1 MISNSLPGSAVASF
15 FKPASEKP
23 PEKITWHERAE
34 NDDKPA
40 TLLVG
45 KYVPSDTV
53 DPASM
58 VPFTLPRR
66 KIAAFDFVS
75 DPQMKPNRSLMLI
88 TQDSTL
94 ITTSSGKKHSSG
106 AGDWKWW
113 HPSVPEILRKL
124 YDEEGYT
131 VV

>member
-1 MISNSLPGSAVASF
+1 MKSNDSPGSAVASF

-23 PEKITWHERAE
+23 PEKIAWQERAE

-45 KYVPSDTV
+45 KYVPSDVV
-53 DPASM
+53 DPQST

-75 DPQMKPNRSLMLI
+75 DRQMESNRSVMLI
-88 TQDSTL
+88 
-94 ITTSSGKKHSSG
+94 I
-106 AGDWKWW
+106 
-113 HPSVPEILRKL
+113 
-124 YDEEGYT
+124 
-131 VV
+131 